1 MYLWCH
7 FGVGGYCFSFFLI
20 LLINGCLVKLD
31 PKIIW
36 IWNVSNYSRFGE
48 TAMLIYFHMYFPWS
62 KFWIWH
68 DFTQKNCKWAASL
81 GKDGMRSSWLKAC
94 LSLGPSDPVVG
105 LMPWAGFEGWYTLL
119 LYNLYNNDKCYRPIC
134 VLTPVQNNIFCVFLI
149 WVPKN
154 QGLTSV
160 FSQQRQLANG
170 PKCSTSQP
178 TPGASFTWAK

>member
-119 LYNLYNNDKCYRPIC
+119 LYNLYNPTTIWAGFLPIGGISHQ
-134 VLTPVQNNIFCVFLI
+134 LMGLSGNMLFSMIKI
-149 WVPKN
+149 W
-154 QGLTSV
+154 GDAYCHTHLYI
-160 FSQQRQLANG
+160 
-170 PKCSTSQP
+170 
-178 TPGASFTWAK
+178 

>member
-20 LLINGCLVKLD
+20 LLINGCSVKLD

-36 IWNVSNYSRFGE
+36 ICNASNYFRFGE
-48 TAMLIYFHMYFPWS
+48 TAMLIYFQMYFPWS

-94 LSLGPSDPVVG
+94 LSLGPSDVVG

-119 LYNLYNNDKCYRPIC
+119 LYNLYNNNDKCYRPIG
-134 VLTPVQNNIFCVFLI
+134 VLTPVQNNIFGVFFDLGA
-149 WVPKN
+149 KN
-154 QGLTSV
+154 SRIN
-160 FSQQRQLANG
+160 FSLQ
-170 PKCSTSQP
+170 S
-178 TPGASFTWAK
+178 AKTTG

>member
-1 MYLWCH
+1 ML
-7 FGVGGYCFSFFLI
+7 VII
-20 LLINGCLVKLD
+20 LVLVKL
-31 PKIIW
+31 PCSSIFTCI
-36 IWNVSNYSRFGE
+36 
-48 TAMLIYFHMYFPWS
+48 FPDQNS
-62 KFWIWH
+62 ESDMILLK
-68 DFTQKNCKWAASL
+68 KNCKWAASL